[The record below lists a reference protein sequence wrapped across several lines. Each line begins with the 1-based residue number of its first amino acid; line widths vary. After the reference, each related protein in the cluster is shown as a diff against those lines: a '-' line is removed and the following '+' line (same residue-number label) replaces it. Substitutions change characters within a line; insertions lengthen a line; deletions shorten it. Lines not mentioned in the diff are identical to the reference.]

1 MTLEER
7 QREAAREEVRK
18 DLKASLNYHLALVQ
32 EYGRDHVG
40 VCPPGDVP
48 TAGQRADA
56 YQEALDVL
64 GAAKAVHDS

>member
-1 MTLEER
+1 VTLEER

-18 DLKASLNYHLALVQ
+18 DLKRSITYYLSLVA

-40 VCPPGDVP
+40 VCPPGDHP

-64 GAAKAVHDS
+64 GATKAVHDS